1 MTTSEGHCFWLFRVN
16 ELKQAG
22 AVSPRTGFML
32 FFGSIMFSEED
43 NDNKV

>member
-1 MTTSEGHCFWLFRVN
+1 MTTSEGRCFWLFRVN

-32 FFGSIMFSEED
+32 FLGSIMFSEED
-43 NDNKV
+43 NDDKA